1 MEEIAAVYA
10 RSLFEVAKEQDK
22 LDSIREQL
30 GAFADALDETRELQ
44 VFFFSP
50 YFSTTEKQDGLDR
63 AVSDADPI
71 LVNFLK
77 LLIENHRMPVI
88 FRVRRG
94 FDELWLQENKRLPGP
109 GHLRGRAGHRPPS
122 SQIGDRIA
130 EQTGQ
135 QDRHHRRRSSP
146 TSSAAS
152 SSGSATRSW
161 TPRSATASNNFASKS
176 PGPKELSFHAD
187 QARRDH
193 LHPQVPHR
201 RPRRR
206 SGRPD
211 RGRHRPLGRR
221 RHRPHPRPRELHG
234 LRDARAARTTWSASR

>member
-22 LDSIREQL
+22 LDSIRTQL
-30 GAFADALDETRELQ
+30 GDFADALDGSRELQ

-50 YFSTTEKQDGLDR
+50 YFSTVEKQDGLDR

-94 FDELWLQENKRLPGP
+94 FDELWLEENKRLPVQVTSAVA
-109 GHLRGRAGHRPPS
+109 LDATTVD
-122 SQIGDRIA
+122 QIGARIA

-135 QDRHHRRRSSP
+135 KIDI
-146 TSSAAS
+146 TSTVEPDILGGLVIRVGNSILDAS
-152 SSGSATRSW
+152 IRN
-161 TPRSATASNNFASKS
+161 RLEQLRK
-176 PGPKELSFHAD
+176 
-187 QARRDH
+187 
-193 LHPQVPHR
+193 QV
-201 RPRRR
+201 
-206 SGRPD
+206 
-211 RGRHRPLGRR
+211 
-221 RHRPHPRPRELHG
+221 
-234 LRDARAARTTWSASR
+234 ARA